1 VGSYGN
7 RLITSHNNSTNNHA
21 SKPMANRVKHRANTR
36 NITGILSLATEAD
49 IFEGKEW
56 YARAHRFGVQ
66 LIAAY
71 DITMGQA
78 VGVIA
83 ALSPNNKWERNCAD
97 ADRLIHAYLSDHDLS
112 LTKVCTYNTNKQK
125 AIDILSLDTESLDSE
140 AIVSILNGRK
150 ITAFYRSIMGDP
162 NAVCVDGHA
171 YSVFIGQRIP
181 TTKTPNI
188 GKALY
193 ETIQRAYCLV
203 ADRSYEICG
212 HKLTPTQVQA
222 VTWVTYRRLLKG

>member
-1 VGSYGN
+1 VISQKPQ
-7 RLITSHNNSTNNHA
+7 TTNHA
-21 SKPMANRVKHRANTR
+21 TKTMANRVKHRANTR

-71 DITMGQA
+71 DVTMGQA

-97 ADRLIHAYLSDHDLS
+97 ADRLINAYLSDHDLS

-125 AIDILSLDTESLDSE
+125 AIKILDLNMESAEPE
-140 AIVSILNGRK
+140 AIESILKGRK
-150 ITAFYRSIMGDP
+150 VTAFFRSIMGDP

-181 TTKTPNI
+181 TSKTPNI
-188 GKALY
+188 GKGLY

-203 ADRSYEICG
+203 ADRSFEICG

>member
-1 VGSYGN
+1 MS
-7 RLITSHNNSTNNHA
+7 LLTDHKPQTTNHA
-21 SKPMANRVKHRANTR
+21 TKTMANRVKHRANTR

-71 DITMGQA
+71 DVTMGQA

-97 ADRLIHAYLSDHDLS
+97 ADRLINAYLSDHDLS

-125 AIDILSLDTESLDSE
+125 AIKILDLNMESAEPE
-140 AIVSILNGRK
+140 AIESILKGRK
-150 ITAFYRSIMGDP
+150 VTAFFRSIMGDP

-188 GKALY
+188 GKGLY

-203 ADRSYEICG
+203 ADRSFEICG

>member
-1 VGSYGN
+1 MS
-7 RLITSHNNSTNNHA
+7 LLTDHKPQTTNHA
-21 SKPMANRVKHRANTR
+21 TKTMANRVKHRANTR

-83 ALSPNNKWERNCAD
+83 ALSPNNRWERNCAD
-97 ADRLIHAYLSDHDLS
+97 ADRLINAYLSDHDLS

-125 AIDILSLDTESLDSE
+125 AIKILDLNMESAEPE
-140 AIVSILNGRK
+140 AIESILKGRK
-150 ITAFYRSIMGDP
+150 VTAFFRSIMGDP

-181 TTKTPNI
+181 TSKTPNI
-188 GKALY
+188 GKGLY

-203 ADRSYEICG
+203 ADRSFEICG

>member
-1 VGSYGN
+1 
-7 RLITSHNNSTNNHA
+7 
-21 SKPMANRVKHRANTR
+21 MANRVKHRANTR

-97 ADRLIHAYLSDHDLS
+97 ADRLINAYLSDHNLS
-112 LTKVCTYNTNKQK
+112 MTKVCTYNTNKQK
-125 AIDILSLDTESLDSE
+125 AIKILSLDTESLDNE

-188 GKALY
+188 GKGLY

-203 ADRSYEICG
+203 ADRSFDICG

-222 VTWVTYRRLLKG
+222 VTWVTYKRLLKNA

>member
-1 VGSYGN
+1 MS
-7 RLITSHNNSTNNHA
+7 LLTDHKPQTTNHA
-21 SKPMANRVKHRANTR
+21 TKTMANRVKHRANTR

-71 DITMGQA
+71 DVTMGQA

-97 ADRLIHAYLSDHDLS
+97 ADRLINAYLSDHDLS

-125 AIDILSLDTESLDSE
+125 AIKILDLNMESAEPE
-140 AIVSILNGRK
+140 AIESILKGRK
-150 ITAFYRSIMGDP
+150 VTAFFRSIMGDP

-181 TTKTPNI
+181 TSKTPNI
-188 GKALY
+188 GKGLY

-203 ADRSYEICG
+203 ADRSFEICG

>member
-1 VGSYGN
+1 
-7 RLITSHNNSTNNHA
+7 
-21 SKPMANRVKHRANTR
+21 MANRVKHRANTR

-97 ADRLIHAYLSDHDLS
+97 ADRLIEAYLSGHDLS

-181 TTKTPNI
+181 TTKTPKI

-222 VTWVTYRRLLKG
+222 VTWVTYRRMLKG

>member
-1 VGSYGN
+1 M
-7 RLITSHNNSTNNHA
+7 T
-21 SKPMANRVKHRANTR
+21 KRVKHRATTR

-78 VGVIA
+78 IGVIA
-83 ALSPNNKWERNCAD
+83 ALSPNNKWERNCQD
-97 ADRLIHAYLSDHDLS
+97 ADRLINAYLSDHDLS

-125 AIDILSLDTESLDSE
+125 AIDILSLDSETLDSV
-140 AIVSILNGRK
+140 AIESILNGRK

-181 TTKTPNI
+181 TTKTPSI
-188 GKALY
+188 SASLY

-203 ADRSYEICG
+203 ADRSFEICG

-222 VTWVTYRRLLKG
+222 VTWVTYRRLLKNA

>member
-1 VGSYGN
+1 M
-7 RLITSHNNSTNNHA
+7 T
-21 SKPMANRVKHRANTR
+21 KRVKHRANTR

-125 AIDILSLDTESLDSE
+125 AINILSLDTESLDSE

-150 ITAFYRSIMGDP
+150 ITAFFRSIMGDP

-181 TTKTPNI
+181 TSKTPNI

-203 ADRSYEICG
+203 ADRSFEICG

-222 VTWVTYRRLLKG
+222 VTWVTYRRLLKDA

>member
-1 VGSYGN
+1 M
-7 RLITSHNNSTNNHA
+7 T
-21 SKPMANRVKHRANTR
+21 KRVKHRANTR
-36 NITGILSLATEAD
+36 NITGILSLSTEAD

-71 DITMGQA
+71 DVTMGQA

-97 ADRLIHAYLSDHDLS
+97 ADRLIDAYLSDHDLS

-125 AIDILSLDTESLDSE
+125 AIDILSLDTESLDNE
-140 AIVSILNGRK
+140 AIVSILKGRK
-150 ITAFYRSIMGDP
+150 VTAFYRSIMGDP

-181 TTKTPNI
+181 TTKTPSI
-188 GKALY
+188 SASLY

-222 VTWVTYRRLLKG
+222 VTWVTYRRLLKDA

>member
-1 VGSYGN
+1 
-7 RLITSHNNSTNNHA
+7 
-21 SKPMANRVKHRANTR
+21 MANRVKHRANTR
-36 NITGILSLATEAD
+36 NITGILSLSTEAD

-78 VGVIA
+78 IGVIA
-83 ALSPNNKWERNCAD
+83 ALSPNNKWERNCQD
-97 ADRLIHAYLSDHDLS
+97 ADKLINAYLSDHDLS

-150 ITAFYRSIMGDP
+150 VTAFYRSIMGDP

-181 TTKTPNI
+181 TTKTPSI
-188 GKALY
+188 SASLY

-203 ADRSYEICG
+203 ADRSFEICG

-222 VTWVTYRRLLKG
+222 VTWVTYRRMLKDA

>member
-1 VGSYGN
+1 M
-7 RLITSHNNSTNNHA
+7 A
-21 SKPMANRVKHRANTR
+21 SRVKHRANTR
-36 NITGILSLATEAD
+36 NIAGILSLATEAD

-97 ADRLIHAYLSDHDLS
+97 ADRLINAYLSDHDLS

-125 AIDILSLDTESLDSE
+125 AIKILDLDMESAEPE
-140 AIVSILNGRK
+140 AIESILKGRK
-150 ITAFYRSIMGDP
+150 VTAFYRSIMGDP

-181 TTKTPNI
+181 TSKTPNI
-188 GKALY
+188 GKGLY

-203 ADRSYEICG
+203 ADRSFEICG

-222 VTWVTYRRLLKG
+222 VTWVTYRRLLKNA

>member
-1 VGSYGN
+1 
-7 RLITSHNNSTNNHA
+7 
-21 SKPMANRVKHRANTR
+21 MANRVKHRANTR

-83 ALSPNNKWERNCAD
+83 ALSPNNKWERNCQD
-97 ADRLIHAYLSDHDLS
+97 ADRLINAYLSDHDLS

-181 TTKTPNI
+181 TSKTPAI
-188 GKALY
+188 SASLY

>member
-1 VGSYGN
+1 
-7 RLITSHNNSTNNHA
+7 
-21 SKPMANRVKHRANTR
+21 MAHRVKHRANTR

-71 DITMGQA
+71 DVTMGQA

-97 ADRLIHAYLSDHDLS
+97 ADRLINAYLSDHDLS

-188 GKALY
+188 GRGLY

-203 ADRSYEICG
+203 ADRSFEICG

>member
-1 VGSYGN
+1 M
-7 RLITSHNNSTNNHA
+7 T
-21 SKPMANRVKHRANTR
+21 KRVKHRANTR
-36 NITGILSLATEAD
+36 NIAGILSLATEAD

-78 VGVIA
+78 IGVIA

-97 ADRLIHAYLSDHDLS
+97 ADRLINAYISDHDLS

-125 AIDILSLDTESLDSE
+125 AIDILSLDTESLDDE
-140 AIVSILNGRK
+140 AIVSILNGKK

-181 TTKTPNI
+181 TTKTPSI
-188 GKALY
+188 SASLY

-203 ADRSYEICG
+203 AYRSFEICG
-212 HKLTPTQVQA
+212 HKLSPTQVQA
-222 VTWVTYRRLLKG
+222 VTWVTYRRLIKG

>member
-1 VGSYGN
+1 MGIHGN
-7 RLITSHNNSTNNHA
+7 RLNHKPQPTNHA
-21 SKPMANRVKHRANTR
+21 TKQMANRVKHRANTR

-56 YARAHRFGVQ
+56 YSRAHRFGVQ
-66 LIAAY
+66 LIATY
-71 DITMGQA
+71 DVTMGQA

-97 ADRLIHAYLSDHDLS
+97 ADRLIEAYLSGHDLS

-125 AIDILSLDTESLDSE
+125 AIKILDLNMESAEPE
-140 AIVSILNGRK
+140 AIESILKGRK
-150 ITAFYRSIMGDP
+150 VTAFFRSIMGDP

-181 TTKTPNI
+181 TSKTPNI
-188 GKALY
+188 GKGLY

-203 ADRSYEICG
+203 ADRSFDICG

>member
-1 VGSYGN
+1 
-7 RLITSHNNSTNNHA
+7 
-21 SKPMANRVKHRANTR
+21 MANRVKHRANTR

-125 AIDILSLDTESLDSE
+125 AINILSLDTESLDSE

-150 ITAFYRSIMGDP
+150 ITAFFRSIMGDP

-181 TTKTPNI
+181 TSKTPNI
-188 GKALY
+188 GKVLY

-203 ADRSYEICG
+203 AERSYEICG

>member
-1 VGSYGN
+1 
-7 RLITSHNNSTNNHA
+7 
-21 SKPMANRVKHRANTR
+21 MANRVKHRANTR

-71 DITMGQA
+71 DVTMGQA

-112 LTKVCTYNTNKQK
+112 FTKVCTYNGNKQK

-150 ITAFYRSIMGDP
+150 ITAFFRSIMGDP

-181 TTKTPNI
+181 TSKTPNI

-203 ADRSYEICG
+203 ADRSFEICG

-222 VTWVTYRRLLKG
+222 VTWVTYRRMLKDA

>member
-1 VGSYGN
+1 
-7 RLITSHNNSTNNHA
+7 
-21 SKPMANRVKHRANTR
+21 MANRVKRRANTR

-71 DITMGQA
+71 DVTMGQA

-97 ADRLIHAYLSDHDLS
+97 ADRLIEAYLSGHDLS
-112 LTKVCTYNTNKQK
+112 LTKVCTYNSNKDK
-125 AIDILSLDTESLDSE
+125 AIRILELDTESLDSE

-188 GKALY
+188 GKGLY

-203 ADRSYEICG
+203 ADRSFEICG

>member
-1 VGSYGN
+1 
-7 RLITSHNNSTNNHA
+7 
-21 SKPMANRVKHRANTR
+21 MANRVKHRANTR

-56 YARAHRFGVQ
+56 YDRAHRFGIK

-83 ALSPNNKWERNCAD
+83 ALSPNNKWERNCQD
-97 ADRLIHAYLSDHDLS
+97 ADKLINAYLSDHDLS
-112 LTKVCTYNTNKQK
+112 LTKVCTYNGNKDK
-125 AIDILSLDTESLDSE
+125 AIKILELDTESLDSE

-150 ITAFYRSIMGDP
+150 VTAFYRSIMGDP

-188 GKALY
+188 GKGLY

-222 VTWVTYRRLLKG
+222 VTWVTYRRMLKDV

>member
-1 VGSYGN
+1 
-7 RLITSHNNSTNNHA
+7 
-21 SKPMANRVKHRANTR
+21 MANRVKHRANTR

-71 DITMGQA
+71 DVTMGQA

-150 ITAFYRSIMGDP
+150 ITAFFRSIMGDP

-181 TTKTPNI
+181 TSKTPNI

-203 ADRSYEICG
+203 AERSYEICG

>member
-1 VGSYGN
+1 MS
-7 RLITSHNNSTNNHA
+7 LLTDHKPQTTNHA
-21 SKPMANRVKHRANTR
+21 TKTMANRVKHRANTR

-83 ALSPNNKWERNCAD
+83 ALSPNNRWERNCAD
-97 ADRLIHAYLSDHDLS
+97 ADRLINAYLSDHDLS

-125 AIDILSLDTESLDSE
+125 AIKILDLNMESAEPE
-140 AIVSILNGRK
+140 AIESILKGRK
-150 ITAFYRSIMGDP
+150 VTAFFRSIMGDP

-181 TTKTPNI
+181 TSKTPNI
-188 GKALY
+188 GKGLY

-203 ADRSYEICG
+203 ADRSFDICG

>member
-1 VGSYGN
+1 
-7 RLITSHNNSTNNHA
+7 
-21 SKPMANRVKHRANTR
+21 MANRVKHRANTR

-56 YARAHRFGVQ
+56 YSRAHRFGVQ
-66 LIAAY
+66 LIATY
-71 DITMGQA
+71 DVTMGQA

-97 ADRLIHAYLSDHDLS
+97 ADRLIEAYLSGHDLS

-125 AIDILSLDTESLDSE
+125 AIKILDLNMESAEPE
-140 AIVSILNGRK
+140 AIESILKGRK
-150 ITAFYRSIMGDP
+150 VTAFFRSIMGDP

-188 GKALY
+188 GKGLY

-203 ADRSYEICG
+203 ADRSFDICG
-212 HKLTPTQVQA
+212 HKLSPTQVQA

>member
-1 VGSYGN
+1 
-7 RLITSHNNSTNNHA
+7 
-21 SKPMANRVKHRANTR
+21 MANRVKHRANTR

-97 ADRLIHAYLSDHDLS
+97 ADRLINAYLSDHDLS

-188 GKALY
+188 GKGLY

-203 ADRSYEICG
+203 ADRSFEICG

-222 VTWVTYRRLLKG
+222 VTWVTYRRLLKNA